1 MSIKREKKEDILK
14 FLDAQIV
21 KKYGTQE
28 NFKETVESRSYDKT
42 IYKKIVELKKSNDMN
57 EIFVSRTI
65 K

>member
-1 MSIKREKKEDILK
+1 MVKREIQQNESIKREKKEDILK

-42 IYKKIVELKKSNDMN
+42 IYKKIVDLEKGKTH
-57 EIFVSRTI
+57 E
-65 K
+65 

>member
-42 IYKKIVELKKSNDMN
+42 IYKKIVDLEKDKTH
-57 EIFVSRTI
+57 E
-65 K
+65 